1 MTVSGD
7 PASCSQL
14 GASLRQ
20 VAAGLRADQRLLR
33 AAADPGDAARPP
45 AAVVRA
51 RRRAAQ
57 VADSLGVAV
66 DELDEVGSALQ
77 AHSSDLAEA
86 LADARQLLD
95 RAAAAGLEQ
104 RSGRLV
110 PRWGVAGVADARVA
124 SDQDDVRAELESQLD
139 RVEGLLRRRRTRL
152 AATLR
157 RSTDLLSTHA
167 EALRR

>member
-14 GASLRQ
+14 GGSLRQ
-20 VAAGLRADQRLLR
+20 VAARLRVEERRLR
-33 AAADPGDAARPP
+33 TATDPGEAARPP
-45 AAVVRA
+45 APVVRA

-57 VADSLGVAV
+57 VTDSLAVAV
-66 DELDEVGSALQ
+66 GELDEVGSALQ
-77 AHSSDLAEA
+77 AHASDLAEA
-86 LADARQLLD
+86 LSDARQVLD
-95 RAAAAGLEQ
+95 RAAAAGLEH

-124 SDQDDVRAELESQLD
+124 TDQDEVRAELQSRLD
-139 RVEGLLRRRRTRL
+139 HVEGLLRRRRTRL

-157 RSTDLLSTHA
+157 RSTGLLATHA